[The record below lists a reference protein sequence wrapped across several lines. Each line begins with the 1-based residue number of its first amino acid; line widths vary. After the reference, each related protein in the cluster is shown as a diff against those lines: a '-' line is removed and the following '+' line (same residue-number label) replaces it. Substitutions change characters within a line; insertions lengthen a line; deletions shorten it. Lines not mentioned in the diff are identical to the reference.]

1 MPTHKISVK
10 LYFDRGQEIAPEI
23 WFKIFNNWISAHDGA
38 DVLLDVADYSHVPN
52 GPVTLLI
59 GHEYDISIDD
69 TDAKRGLLY
78 NRKRPGGDGFAQ
90 QLAVAVRA
98 TCETCR
104 RLEAEEDVVFR
115 GDELR
120 IILNDRLDAPNTE
133 ATHEAI
139 QGDLDAL
146 SRQLYNGAEVAVAR
160 RTDAKQRFTLD
171 LRAEGDW
178 PIETLLKNLAE
189 K

>member
-10 LYFDRGQEIAPEI
+10 LYFDQGQEIAPEI
-23 WFKIFNNWISAHDGA
+23 WFKIFNNWISAHDGSA
-38 DVLLDVADYSHVPN
+38 VLLDVADYSHVPN

-78 NRKRPGGDGFAQ
+78 NRKQPGGDGFAQ
-90 QLAVAVRA
+90 QLAAVVRA

-104 RLEAEEDVVFR
+104 RLEAEEGVVFR
-115 GDELR
+115 GNDLR
-120 IILNDRLDAPNTE
+120 IILNDRLNAANTD

-139 QGDLDAL
+139 QGDLNAL
-146 SRQLYNGAEVAVAR
+146 SRRLYNGAKVAVLR
-160 RTDAKQRFTLD
+160 RTGAKQRFTLD
-171 LRAEGDW
+171 LHAEGDW
-178 PIETLLKNLAE
+178 PIETLLKNLSQ

>member
-10 LYFDRGQEIAPEI
+10 LYLDQGRDIAPEI

-59 GHEYDISIDD
+59 GHEYDLSIDD

-78 NRKRPGGDGFAQ
+78 NRKQPGGDGFAQ
-90 QLAVAVRA
+90 QLSAAVRA

-115 GDELR
+115 GNELR
-120 IILNDRLDAPNTE
+120 IILNDRLNAPNT
-133 ATHEAI
+133 AGTHAAI
-139 QGDLDAL
+139 QDDLQAL
-146 SRQLYNGAEVAVAR
+146 LRQLYGGAEVAVAR
-160 RTDAKQRFTLD
+160 REDARQRFTLD

-178 PIETLLKNLAE
+178 PIETLLKNLS
-189 K
+189 

>member
-10 LYFDRGQEIAPEI
+10 LYLDRGREIAPEI
-23 WFKIFNNWISAHDGA
+23 WFKIFNAWISAHDGS
-38 DVLLDVADYSHVPN
+38 DVLLDVADYSHVPD

-90 QLAVAVRA
+90 QLGAAVRA

-120 IILNDRLDAPNTE
+120 IVLNDRLNAPNTE
-133 ATHEAI
+133 TTHEAI
-139 QGDLDAL
+139 RDDLNAL
-146 SRQLYNGAEVAVAR
+146 LHRLYNGAEVAVAR

-171 LRAEGDW
+171 MRAEGDW
-178 PIETLLKNLAE
+178 PIETLLDNLSQT
-189 K
+189 

>member
-1 MPTHKISVK
+1 MVLHSSWPLRCAQLVK
-10 LYFDRGQEIAPEI
+10 
-23 WFKIFNNWISAHDGA
+23 
-38 DVLLDVADYSHVPN
+38 
-52 GPVTLLI
+52 
-59 GHEYDISIDD
+59 
-69 TDAKRGLLY
+69 
-78 NRKRPGGDGFAQ
+78 
-90 QLAVAVRA
+90 RA
-98 TCETCR
+98 AASR
-104 RLEAEEDVVFR
+104 QKEDVVFR

-139 QGDLDAL
+139 QGDLNAL

-178 PIETLLKNLAE
+178 PIETLLKKPMAE